1 MATEIERKYLVLSMQ
16 DDVVLPEGLE
26 IDQGYLASDGITVR
40 VRTKGPKAYLT
51 IKYSPE
57 GQPERTP
64 VPGAAIQREEFE
76 YEIPVADARKMLDA
90 AKSRL
95 QKVRFFLPSG
105 VELDIFKGRHQ
116 GLILA
121 EFESDNGAQ
130 APKVPGIE
138 WVEVTEDPRYSN
150 SWISRNGVPGRRG

>member
-16 DDVVLPEGLE
+16 GVVLPEGLE
-26 IDQGYLASDGITVR
+26 IDQGYLTSNGVTVR
-40 VRTKGPKAYLT
+40 VRTKGPKAFLT

-57 GQPERTP
+57 GQADRTP
-64 VPGAAIQREEFE
+64 VPGAAIRREEFE
-76 YEIPVADARKMLDA
+76 YEIPVPDAKKMLDA
-90 AKSRL
+90 ARSRL
-95 QKVRFFLPSG
+95 QKVRFFLPCG

-121 EFESDNGAQ
+121 EYESDDGAQ

-138 WVEVTEDPRYSN
+138 WVEVTDDARYSN
-150 SWISRNGVPGRRG
+150 SWISRNGIPKR